1 MKKSAGMTLLDLLLA
16 ITILVVLMTSV
27 YAVYLNYRKTE
38 KAVVE
43 SRQVYAQGRIILDRI
58 NRDLAGAWLPVV
70 ARKNS
75 SILYKFTGSLDRM
88 DFITTAVMSEKKIPG
103 LELAEVGYR
112 VEEVPGERRMMLF
125 RRQDETPDSDP
136 SEDGTEILL
145 TRDLIE
151 MEIKYL
157 DASGNAQDFWEGE
170 IKSKLPVAIF
180 IKIVLALD
188 NDDDEDDDEEKDETF
203 SSVARPALNFPKIKP
218 ITLPPGVGNFL

>member
-1 MKKSAGMTLLDLLLA
+1 MKKRTGMTLLDLLLA

-27 YAVYLNYRKTE
+27 YAIYLNYRKTE
-38 KAVVE
+38 NAVVE
-43 SRQVYAQGRIILDRI
+43 AREVYAQARIILDRI
-58 NRDLAGAWLPVV
+58 NRDLSGAWLPMT

-75 SILYKFTGSLDRM
+75 SISYKFSGSLDRM
-88 DFITTAVMSEKKIPG
+88 DFTTTGVMSEKKVPG

-112 VEEVPGERRMMLF
+112 VEEVPGERRMLLF
-125 RRQDETPDSDP
+125 RRQDETPDSSP

-157 DASGNAQDFWEGE
+157 DASGNTQEFWEGE

-180 IKIVLALD
+180 IKMVLALG
-188 NDDDEDDDEEKDETF
+188 DEDEEKEEAF
-203 SSVARPALNFPKIKP
+203 SSVARPALGFPRIKP
-218 ITLPPGVGNFL
+218 IKLPFGLEGLI